1 MHITRDLLR
10 AVACG
15 ELPPRLLARVGL
27 EHLTAL
33 CPCCE
38 REVAAWKSEPLG
50 CDRPIKPELMIP
62 LLAAAVPQVAEA
74 EERAA
79 RDFSELLALPVG
91 ARLARVARSRTRFR
105 GPILIRLVLEAS
117 RKALREDYETAYQ
130 LAALAL
136 SIADRSAATFDLHVL
151 AAAAMGNA
159 CRAQCDLRKAETHF
173 DYVRFLLHSQDVTDL
188 AVLAEVDD
196 LEGSLR
202 KDQRRFEQ
210 AEELLGRAIA
220 LYRVNDRDAQAAK
233 VTLILADVHY
243 YRGDLPRAISTLERV
258 LPQIRV
264 SSEIRDYLCARHNLA
279 LYLTSS
285 GRHEEALEL
294 FEEDAEMF
302 DRHGR
307 PVDKIRRRWVEGMVL
322 AGLGRQAAA
331 EQAFVGARDSL
342 VERGMGFAAAM
353 VSMDLA
359 ALYLRTG
366 RTGEVRAL
374 AESMIPI
381 FQAQDIHREALAA
394 LILFQEAA
402 RREAVTL
409 TLVERLS
416 AYLREAEVDRDR
428 KFRGGVGDDG
438 GRIR

>member
-10 AVACG
+10 AVASG

-27 EHLTAL
+27 EHLTAI

-38 REVAAWKSEPLG
+38 REVAAWREEDRES
-50 CDRPIKPELMIP
+50 DRPLDPELMVP
-62 LLAAAVPQVAEA
+62 LLAAATPQIAKA
-74 EERAA
+74 EERAE
-79 RDFSELLALPVG
+79 RDFFELLALPVG
-91 ARLARVARSRTRFR
+91 ARPARVARSRSRFR
-105 GPILIRLVLEAS
+105 GPALVRRLLGAS
-117 RKALREDYETAYQ
+117 RESLSGDFETSYH

-136 SIADRSAATFDLHVL
+136 SIADRSAHTFDLHVL

-159 CRAQCDLRKAETHF
+159 CRAQCDLRKADRHF
-173 DYVRFLLHSQDVTDL
+173 EYVRFLLHSQDVTDL

-210 AEELLGRAIA
+210 AESLLERAYA
-220 LYRVNDRDAQAAK
+220 LYRLAGREERSIK
-233 VTLILADVHY
+233 VMVILADVHF
-243 YRGDLPRAISTLERV
+243 YRGDPHRAISTLVIALRK
-258 LPQIRV
+258 IRPD
-264 SSEIRDYLCARHNLA
+264 SEVHDYLCARHNLA
-279 LYLTSS
+279 WYLMSCD
-285 GRHEEALEL
+285 RCEEALEL
-294 FEEDAEMF
+294 FDEDAELF
-302 DRHGR
+302 ARNGR
-307 PVDKIRRRWVEGMVL
+307 SVDKIRRRWLGGMIS
-322 AGLGRQAAA
+322 AGLGRPQAA
-331 EQAFVGARDSL
+331 EEAFVEARDAL

-359 ALYLRTG
+359 ALYLRAG
-366 RTGEVRAL
+366 RMKEVRSL

-409 TLVERLS
+409 AFVERL
-416 AYLREAEVDRDR
+416 AVYLREAEVDFEL
-428 KFRGGVGDDG
+428 KFREGET